1 MAEQEEQA
9 NSIQD
14 IGVSITERRPSWKTH
29 PITPA
34 LLVALIMG
42 SVTFGGW
49 ILSGRAWVEST
60 AKAQAAAAVLGHQAP
75 PVDEVHKSIG
85 KVYVTRE
92 AHTKDVTAVKSMIT
106 EQGHRIDRTLDRL
119 DSKLDALVQPDRRAT
134 GRYTRRRR

>member
-1 MAEQEEQA
+1 MPEPKEQVG
-9 NSIQD
+9 NIQD
-14 IGVSITERRPSWKTH
+14 IGPDCNAPSPSWKTH

-49 ILSGRAWVEST
+49 ILSGRAWVEAT
-60 AKAQAAAAVLGHQAP
+60 AKAQAASAVLGHQAP

-92 AHTKDVTAVKSMIT
+92 AHTKDVTTVKSMIT

-119 DSKLDALVQPDRRAT
+119 DSKLDALVQPDRRAN
-134 GRYTRRRR
+134 GQYTRRRR